1 MRKSKGIFVS
11 STNPMQDVRQ
21 AKAET
26 FKAWIKKK
34 KGSDPCENKVPKQNH
49 VSIHIINVTSNI
61 SNVINVTDDPDVLI
75 SSHTSFH
82 MWGPY
87 LSSCCVYFKKMII

>member
-34 KGSDPCENKVPKQNH
+34 KGSDPCENKVPK
-49 VSIHIINVTSNI
+49 
-61 SNVINVTDDPDVLI
+61 
-75 SSHTSFH
+75 
-82 MWGPY
+82 
-87 LSSCCVYFKKMII
+87 